1 MKRDIDLLPRLRL
14 WHGLVSRVI
23 ERTTTPDPNN
33 HPDLVRLKHG
43 IEEAIDDILSLD
55 SNEF

>member
-23 ERTTTPDPNN
+23 GLTPEPE
-33 HPDLVRLKHG
+33 PRLDLVRIKHG